1 MVLRWADLVD
11 VAAEVVPFLLH
22 LLAGLLSG
30 ERFSSV
36 AVVLVPP
43 EDGPVMSRHVVARGL
58 VVIAVLCL
66 AWSAFVV
73 LTPFAGE
80 FWGVTLVV
88 GVVAGIGAWR
98 MLRTDRR

>member
-1 MVLRWADLVD
+1 
-11 VAAEVVPFLLH
+11 
-22 LLAGLLSG
+22 
-30 ERFSSV
+30 
-36 AVVLVPP
+36 
-43 EDGPVMSRHVVARGL
+43 MSRHVVARGL

-88 GVVAGIGAWR
+88 GVIAGIGAWR
-98 MLRTDRR
+98 MLRTDRK